1 MEKDNPVVSE
11 TKTIWIHQKLT
22 EQIDKEFDLLGQRMS
37 WLISGNAFLFTAFF
51 VGLNI
56 KTSTTSLLHVTINS
70 TKIPFVVFHPLE
82 KVIALGCIALL
93 GCYICYVSLI
103 AMTAARQVIAEM
115 KKERFKYEIHIQKQL
130 HYTFPITVPYRK
142 AGSHD
147 LGHIMHRNLPRV
159 VASMWFILYSIA
171 VSSILGGDVG
181 FKASI
186 LMLFGGLY
194 F

>member
-1 MEKDNPVVSE
+1 M
-11 TKTIWIHQKLT
+11 
-22 EQIDKEFDLLGQRMS
+22 
-37 WLISGNAFLFTAFF
+37 
-51 VGLNI
+51 
-56 KTSTTSLLHVTINS
+56 TINS
-70 TKIPFVVFHPLE
+70 SKIPFVVFHPLE

-194 F
+194 FYLEYISPYVESVIVSIEEDHTKTIIRNRRMVNLSENSIDDKEV